1 LIHLEAQPTVDYRN
15 GFGRTLGNR
24 RKKTLGE
31 TNAYPR
37 LLASREGVSMLRGKV
52 VMITGASRGLGKAL
66 ALAFARE
73 GATLVINSRS
83 EDSLKPVAGEAKE
96 TGAEVLAVPAD
107 VSVGAD
113 VEGLV
118 DESVRRFGRIDV
130 LVNNA
135 GLLGPRVP
143 IVEYPEDEWRRVLDA
158 NLTAPFLLS
167 KAVIPRMLEG
177 GSIVNVTSG
186 VSVEGRAEWGAYSVS
201 KFGVEGLT
209 QILAAELKDRG
220 IRVNSIDPGGMR
232 TDMRAA
238 AYPDE
243 DPASRITP
251 EENTAV
257 FLYLASDE
265 SREVTGERFKAQEF
279 QPSG

>member
-1 LIHLEAQPTVDYRN
+1 
-15 GFGRTLGNR
+15 
-24 RKKTLGE
+24 
-31 TNAYPR
+31 
-37 LLASREGVSMLRGKV
+37 MLRGKV
-52 VMITGASRGLGKAL
+52 VMITGASRGLGRAL

-73 GATLVINSRS
+73 GASLVINSRS
-83 EDSLKPVAGEAKE
+83 EDSLEPVAGEAEE
-96 TGAEVLAVPAD
+96 TGAEVLAIPAD
-107 VSVGAD
+107 VSVEAD

-135 GLLGPRVP
+135 GVLGPRVP
-143 IVEYPEDEWRRVLDA
+143 IEEYPEDEWRKVLDA
-158 NLTAPFLLS
+158 NLTAPFLLTRT
-167 KAVIPRMLEG
+167 VIPHMPEG
-177 GSIVNVTSG
+177 GSIINMTSG

-220 IRVNSIDPGGMR
+220 IRVNSVDPGGMR
-232 TDMRAA
+232 TEMRAA
-238 AYPDE
+238 AYPNE
-243 DPASRITP
+243 DPTTRITP

-279 QPSG
+279 QPAG

>member
-1 LIHLEAQPTVDYRN
+1 
-15 GFGRTLGNR
+15 
-24 RKKTLGE
+24 
-31 TNAYPR
+31 
-37 LLASREGVSMLRGKV
+37 MLRGKV
-52 VMITGASRGLGKAL
+52 VMITGASRGLGRAL
-66 ALAFARE
+66 ALACARE
-73 GATLVINSRS
+73 GANLVISSRS
-83 EDSLKPVAGEAKE
+83 EDSLGTVAGEAE
-96 TGAEVLAVPAD
+96 EMGAEVLAIPAD
-107 VSVGAD
+107 VSVRSD
-113 VEGLV
+113 VERLV
-118 DESVRRFGRIDV
+118 DESGRHFGRVDV

-143 IVEYPEDEWRRVLDA
+143 IEEYPEDEWRRVLDA

-167 KAVIPRMLEG
+167 KVIIPHLPEG

-201 KFGVEGLT
+201 KFGMEGLT

-220 IRVNSIDPGGMR
+220 IRVNSVDPGGMR
-232 TDMRAA
+232 TEMRAA

-243 DPASRITP
+243 DPTTRITP

-279 QPSG
+279 QPAG